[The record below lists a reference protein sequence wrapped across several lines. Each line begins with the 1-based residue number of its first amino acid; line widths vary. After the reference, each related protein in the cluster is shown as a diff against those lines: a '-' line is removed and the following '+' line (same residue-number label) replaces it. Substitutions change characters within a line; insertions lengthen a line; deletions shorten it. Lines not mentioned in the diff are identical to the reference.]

1 MKGVARGDARKRPLE
16 ERDMVAVTETS
27 AATQAAGGAP
37 RERPQQAVP
46 RPSSQAAPANEP
58 VTLASTDGAKAEPAP
73 TLSPIGFTL
82 HFDGDSQRLI
92 LEAREPASGYL
103 IVQIPPKYV
112 VKQFSATVRSNL
124 EPSRGKGLNDAV

>member
-1 MKGVARGDARKRPLE
+1 
-16 ERDMVAVTETS
+16 MVAVTETS